1 MTGTV
6 IDSGAG
12 CTHVIPVSDGY
23 VIGSAIHSIPIAGRD
38 ITRLVQQLMRYSP
51 LHIIRHA
58 FCYLDFCNLKV
69 QAAHTRCRV
78 VI

>member
-38 ITRLVQQLMRYSP
+38 LTRLVQQLMR
-51 LHIIRHA
+51 
-58 FCYLDFCNLKV
+58 
-69 QAAHTRCRV
+69 
-78 VI
+78 